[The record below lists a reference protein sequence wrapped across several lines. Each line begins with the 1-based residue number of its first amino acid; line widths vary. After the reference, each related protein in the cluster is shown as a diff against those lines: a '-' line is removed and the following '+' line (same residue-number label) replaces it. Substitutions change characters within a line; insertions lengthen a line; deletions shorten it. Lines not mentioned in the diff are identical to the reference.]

1 MSLSIVFG
9 TPMTDSSTPSRRAV
23 EAIFSA
29 PRSEPSPP
37 ITNRTEI
44 PSLTSVST
52 ISAGSWS
59 PREVPRMVPP
69 LLWMSETTSR
79 DRRTGVASGPTS
91 PRKPSRN
98 PTTSATP

>member
-9 TPMTDSSTPSRRAV
+9 TPMTDSSTPSRSAV
-23 EAIFSA
+23 EAIFAA

-44 PSLTSVST
+44 PSRTRVST
-52 ISAGSWS
+52 ISAGSWL
-59 PREVPRMVPP
+59 PREVPRKVPP
-69 LLWMSETTSR
+69 RLWMSETTSR
-79 DRRTGVASGPTS
+79 DRRTGVTSGPIS

-98 PTTSATP
+98 PRTSATP

>member
-1 MSLSIVFG
+1 M
-9 TPMTDSSTPSRRAV
+9 
-23 EAIFSA
+23 
-29 PRSEPSPP
+29 
-37 ITNRTEI
+37 TNRTEI

-69 LLWMSETTSR
+69 LLWMSATTSR
-79 DRRTGVASGPTS
+79 LSRTGVTSGPTR